1 MRRNNSAEEKIKA
14 GLSGQSFLLG
24 ITGGVG
30 AGKSRV
36 LSTIKADFPV
46 FLIEADEVG
55 RELMEPGKAVFS
67 ALVAHY
73 GEEILLPDGMI
84 DRRKLAE
91 IGLRDEES
99 QRVLNELEHPVIKDE
114 ILRRIQRIEEE
125 YPGKTAAAS
134 VRKSPD
140 ENPETGLFSDGGS
153 EESGCFFV
161 RPRKPV
167 ILLEAALLVEGGLS
181 DLCDEVW
188 YIFAPKEERIRRLM
202 KSRGYSRKKALSVM
216 ARQLTYREF
225 RTHSDYLIHN
235 GSDFTITQAE
245 IHRRMKEI
253 FTYLCDSE
261 A

>member
-73 GEEILLPDGMI
+73 GEEILLPDGTI
-84 DRRKLAE
+84 DRKKLSD
-91 IGLRDEES
+91 IGMKDEES
-99 QRVLNELEHPVIKDE
+99 QKTLNALEHPIIREE
-114 ILRRIQRIEEE
+114 ILRKIREIE
-125 YPGKTAAAS
+125 KTH
-134 VRKSPD
+134 
-140 ENPETGLFSDGGS
+140 E
-153 EESGCFFV
+153 
-161 RPRKPV
+161 KPV
-167 ILLEAALLVEGGLS
+167 VLLEAALLVEGHLAE
-181 DLCDEVW
+181 LCDEVW

-202 KSRGYSRKKALSVM
+202 KSRGYSRKKALSIM
-216 ARQLTYREF
+216 ARQLSYREF
-225 RTHSDYLIHN
+225 RAHSDYMIRN

-245 IHRRMKEI
+245 IDRRMKEI
-253 FTYLCDSE
+253 YASLCDSE
-261 A
+261 V